1 MKPLIK
7 FPVLCLTLLTLLS
20 TGLFASS
27 VTAQDDGEILVL
39 TIDGPVTQAMANYFE
54 RGITTAE
61 RDGASA
67 VLIVLDTPGGDL
79 TSTLDIVQLFRRA
92 QLPVIV
98 YIGPQG
104 AQAASAGSVITAAAH
119 AAGMAPETVVGAAS
133 PINSDGSDINE
144 TAYRKA
150 VEDMKATMRSLTERR
165 GEEAVALAEE
175 MIEDARA
182 VSASEA
188 LEVGFIDVIASD
200 PDDLLAQL
208 DGLTV
213 LVDGEETVL
222 ETADLTQ
229 TPLDLSFTEELLIL
243 LTNPIILGILIT
255 IGVQAIII
263 ELSNPGGYAAGVI
276 GLVCI
281 ALALY
286 GFGQLPVNWLGFGLV
301 ILAFG
306 LFVGEAFT
314 PTFGALSV
322 SGAAAML
329 AGLLVLFNS
338 PDTPEYARISIAG
351 AVTISVLTAVF
362 FLFIVYKAI
371 RGQQSQ
377 PISGKEGLVG
387 QSGPVRRALT
397 SPRDKSPY
405 TGQVLV
411 SGQLWRAIADE
422 PIDKDELVVVT
433 TVTGITLHVEKS
445 QV

>member
-1 MKPLIK
+1 MKSLIK
-7 FPVLCLTLLTLLS
+7 FPVLCLTLLMLLS
-20 TGLFASS
+20 AGLLASS
-27 VTAQDDGEILVL
+27 ATAQADEEILVL

-61 RDGASA
+61 RDGATA

-92 QLPVIV
+92 QLPIIV

-119 AAGMAPETVVGAAS
+119 AAGMAPETVIGAAS

-200 PDDLLAQL
+200 SDDLLAQL
-208 DGLTV
+208 EGLTV

-314 PTFGALSV
+314 PTFGALSI

-351 AVTISVLTAVF
+351 AVTISVLTAAF

-371 RGQQSQ
+371 RGQQTQ

-411 SGQLWRAIADE
+411 SGQLWRAVADE
-422 PIDKDELVVVT
+422 PIDKDELVMVT
-433 TVTGITLHVEKS
+433 AVTGITLHVEKD